1 MDEGGFGFG
10 FPAGGRVF
18 ISSEFSSPM
27 VSTSHPEIDYHS
39 LLPVGKPT
47 VS

>member
-1 MDEGGFGFG
+1 MDERGFGFG
-10 FPAGGRVF
+10 FPVGGRVF
-18 ISSEFSSPM
+18 ISSEVSRPM
-27 VSTSHPEIDYHS
+27 VSTNHPDFDYSS